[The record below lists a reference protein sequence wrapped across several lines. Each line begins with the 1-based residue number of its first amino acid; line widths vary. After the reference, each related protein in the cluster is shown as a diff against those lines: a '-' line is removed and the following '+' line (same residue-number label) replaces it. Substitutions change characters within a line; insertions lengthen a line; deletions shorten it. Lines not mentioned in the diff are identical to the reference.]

1 MNCMRARKKEIE
13 SWRNSFT
20 AYSGSCLMK
29 QLIIDTEAGLGI
41 MFKNIFNKTYPKVFF
56 LLLLPSKRRPENE

>member
-1 MNCMRARKKEIE
+1 
-13 SWRNSFT
+13 
-20 AYSGSCLMK
+20 MK